1 MINKGGGQME
11 VICGIY
17 CIENLVNHKKYVGQS
32 IDIYRRWNDHKNEL
46 NGNRHHN
53 IYLQRAWNKYG
64 EDNFNFYVLEECESF
79 VINIREI
86 YYINMLDCTNNK
98 YGYNIEAGGNENK
111 TLPIETKERMS
122 KSKKG
127 KYCGGDNPKAHPVY
141 CPQLDRWFA
150 CIMDVQREG
159 IACESSVRDCLEGK
173 HNTAGKHPETGERL
187 TWYDEDDMK
196 NIAII
201 KIIDDEKNGI
211 SHIPM
216 NPRIV
221 PLYCPEL
228 DRLFER
234 GATQVEKEGI
244 VGRTAI
250 QGYLSGRR
258 KSAGKH
264 PITKEPLT
272 WIRINNNT

>member
-1 MINKGGGQME
+1 ME
-11 VICGIY
+11 IICGIY

-64 EDNFNFYVLEECESF
+64 EDNFNFYILEECETS
-79 VINIREI
+79 VINIRERH
-86 YYINMLDCTNNK
+86 YISVFDCMSNK

-111 TLPIETKERMS
+111 TLPTETKMRMS

-127 KYCGGDNPKAHPVY
+127 KYCGGANPKAHSVY
-141 CPQLDRWFA
+141 CPQLDRWFSY
-150 CIMDVQREG
+150 ILEVEREG
-159 IACESSVRDCLEGK
+159 LASEAGVRDCLKGK
-173 HNTAGKHPETGERL
+173 SKTAGKHPVTGERL
-187 TWYDEDDMK
+187 TWYDENDMK
-196 NIAII
+196 NPDIA
-201 KIIDDEKNGI
+201 KIINDEKNGI
-211 SHIPM
+211 THITLD
-216 NPRIV
+216 PRII

-228 DRLFER
+228 NRVFDG
-234 GATQVEKEGI
+234 GATQVEREGI
-244 VGRTAI
+244 IGRTSI

-264 PITKEPLT
+264 PITGEPLT
-272 WIRINNNT
+272 WKQIKNNNT